1 MEEGSQ
7 KSEVGS
13 QNECGS
19 VLFCLLSSVSC
30 LPSSFCVF
38 CIFVA
43 FVVNFPPQHDTTRTN
58 PAQIERSLK
67 DVLRRNPESFDAN
80 HNLGEFYIRQGKLPA
95 AIPYLEKA
103 QQIDPKHYANSYDL
117 ALAYL
122 QSGDLSRA
130 RAQIQ
135 SILKWKETAEL
146 HSLSGDIEDRAGN
159 PVAAAESFQRAARI
173 DESEQ
178 NIFDL
183 GNSLIKINA
192 FDAAVQIFTYG
203 LGKYRDSA
211 KLRVGMGIA
220 RYSRG
225 EYSDAVKY
233 LCEAADLDPT
243 DARPFL
249 FLGEMYGV
257 SVEMADEIT
266 KRMAQFV
273 KGHPSNAMAHYY
285 YAVNLWKGRRDPDRP
300 VDLNRV
306 ETSLKRAVSL
316 DPKLSAA
323 YFELGALYS
332 EQQKYTEA
340 IGALRKAV
348 SLQPDLA
355 KAHYRLAQIYQR
367 TGQKALA
374 AREMEIHQKLKE
386 REAGSTG
393 PKKN

>member
-1 MEEGSQ
+1 MLRKIHHKRHKETT
-7 KSEVGS
+7 KSTKQERKS
-13 QNECGS
+13 
-19 VLFCLLSSVSC
+19 L
-30 LPSSFCVF
+30 FCVF
-38 CIFVA
+38 CLFVA
-43 FVVNFPPQHDTTRTN
+43 FVVNFPPQHDLART
-58 PAQIERSLK
+58 ERTLK
-67 DVLRRNPESFDAN
+67 DALRRNPESFDAN
-80 HNLGEFYIRQGKLPA
+80 HNLGEFYIRQGKLAA
-95 AIPYLEKA
+95 AIPCLEKA
-103 QQIDPKHYANSYDL
+103 QQIDPKHYVNSYDL
-117 ALAYL
+117 ALAYF
-122 QSGDLSRA
+122 QAGDLSRA

-146 HSLSGDIEDRAGN
+146 HSLLGYVEDKAGN
-159 PVAAAESFQRAARI
+159 PVAAAESFQRAARMS
-173 DESEQ
+173 ESEQ
-178 NIFDL
+178 NILDL

-192 FDAAVQIFTYG
+192 FDAAVQIFGYG
-203 LGKYRDSA
+203 LGKYPGSA

-225 EYSDAVKY
+225 EYSDAVKF
-233 LCEAADLDPT
+233 LCEAADLDPA
-243 DARPFL
+243 DARPYL

-273 KGHPSNAMAHYY
+273 KGHPGNAMAHYY
-285 YAVNLWKGRRDPDRP
+285 YAINLWKGRRDPDHP

-306 ETSLKRAVSL
+306 ERSLKMAVAL

-340 IGALRKAV
+340 IDALRKAV

-374 AREMEIHQKLKE
+374 AREMEIHKRLKD
-386 REAGSTG
+386 REEASTG
-393 PKKN
+393 SKKN